1 MGTMM
6 TKPIAERFVLQHAT
20 GFPKQDFYV
29 GDFVNWLCKQPENKQ
44 PLFTL
49 AEVEQILKEANKNI
63 EFLDDTK
70 IPIISAKWWKQKKQL
85 LEKQEK

>member
-1 MGTMM
+1 M
-6 TKPIAERFVLQHAT
+6 TKPIADRFKDQYPTKLLPTTLHQA
-20 GFPKQDFYV
+20 FYV
-29 GDFVNWLCKQPENKQ
+29 WLQAQAENKQ

-85 LEKQEK
+85 LEKQEKS